1 MTFQPDPNQA
11 VDDLRVQL
19 ALWRESNKTPKRIP
33 REIWAQATELAT
45 IHGVGRISAALH
57 LDHACLKKKVALGQV
72 NPASVQASFF
82 ELIAP
87 SPSTVG
93 RCSLEV
99 ESARGAKLRVELA
112 CVSATALGTMLREFG
127 G

>member
-1 MTFQPDPNQA
+1 MTFQPDQA
-11 VDDLRVQL
+11 QAIDDVKGQL
-19 ALWRESNKTPKRIP
+19 SLWRESNKTPKRIP
-33 REIWAQATELAT
+33 REIWTQAIELAT
-45 IHGVGRISAALH
+45 IHGVGRISQALC
-57 LDHACLKKKVALGQV
+57 LDHASLKKKVGLTQV
-72 NPASVQASFF
+72 TKPSAPASFF

-112 CVSATALGTMLREFG
+112 CVSATALATMLREFG